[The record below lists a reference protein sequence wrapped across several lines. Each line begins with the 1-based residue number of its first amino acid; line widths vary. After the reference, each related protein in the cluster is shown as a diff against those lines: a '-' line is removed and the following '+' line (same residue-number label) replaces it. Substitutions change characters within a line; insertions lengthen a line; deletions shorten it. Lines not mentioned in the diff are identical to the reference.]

1 MSLDCVNKAYNYVEV
16 HRIREN
22 IVDMLQEQNQKT
34 VMIASPHDDA
44 GNTFLVSVL
53 GINTARFS
61 NLRIL
66 LVDLNLRRPQL
77 HIPFGLKIEKGFSEV
92 VSGLVEWKSV
102 IKDTELAGL
111 KIMTAG
117 ELNSELYRFI
127 NRYLLESLIDKVKSD
142 FDLIIIDTSPLLIH
156 NKNNVDP
163 SLLSLVCDMVVI
175 VVQDKKTTKSE
186 LENAIAA
193 IPQGSKK
200 ISGMVFNHQF

>member
-1 MSLDCVNKAYNYVEV
+1 MEI
-16 HRIREN
+16 HRIRES

-61 NLRIL
+61 NLRTL

-77 HIPFGLKIEKGFSEV
+77 HIPFRLKMEKGFSEV
-92 VSGLVEWKSV
+92 ASGLVAWKSV
-102 IKDTELAGL
+102 IKDTDLVGL

-117 ELNSELYRFI
+117 ELNSELFRFI
-127 NRYLLESLIDKVKSD
+127 NRSLLEGLIDEVKSN
-142 FDLIIIDTSPLLIH
+142 FDLIIIDTSPWLVH
-156 NKNNVDP
+156 NENNVDP
-163 SLLSLVCDMVVI
+163 SLLSLICDMVVI
-175 VVQDKKTTKSE
+175 VVQNKKTTTPD
-186 LENAIAA
+186 LENAIAT

-200 ISGMVFNHQF
+200 ISGMVLNRQF

>member
-1 MSLDCVNKAYNYVEV
+1 MSLDCVKKAYNYVEI
-16 HRIREN
+16 HRIKER

-44 GNTFLVSVL
+44 GNTFLVSAL
-53 GINTARFS
+53 GINTAHFS
-61 NLRIL
+61 NLRTL

-77 HIPFGLKIEKGFSEV
+77 HIPFGLKMEKGFSEV
-92 VSGLVEWKSV
+92 ASGLVEWKSV
-102 IKDTELAGL
+102 IKDTELMGL

-117 ELNSELYRFI
+117 ELNSELFRFI
-127 NRYLLESLIDKVKSD
+127 NRPLLEGLIDEIKNN
-142 FDLIIIDTSPLLIH
+142 FDLIIIDTSPLLSH

-175 VVQDKKTTKSE
+175 IVQDKKTTKAE
-186 LENAIAA
+186 LENAIAT

-200 ISGMVFNHQF
+200 ISGIVFNRQF